1 MRSQCKQII
10 RLLLENRPR
19 SAANLA
25 EELKVSVRSI
35 KNYVREIND
44 EYPDTISSSRNGY
57 SVDQENALKILSEA
71 TYHIPQNSNE
81 RLVYIINSLL
91 NSNKKQIL
99 DVYDLCDELYI
110 SLSTLKIELNKVKRA
125 LKKFDLELVMKGDC
139 IECVGLEKNK
149 RKMMSTILYD
159 ESNVNFVNIDT
170 LQHAFKDIDI
180 KYIRQT
186 VLEVFDKYHYYIND
200 YSLINL
206 VLHLTIAVD
215 RIRNGNFNN
224 QNVEGLPNVRL
235 HEYTLAQEVAHK
247 LEEKFDIVFTEA
259 ETYEMTLLI
268 VSRATTIDYKSI
280 NSGNLEDFVGEDCLG
295 LVKKLIDDINSF
307 YYIDLGEQE
316 FLIRFALHIR
326 NLLVRSKNNYF
337 SKNPLTD
344 SIKVSCPLIYDA
356 SVSLARVIKENTG
369 ISINDDEIAYIA
381 FHLGSTLE
389 AQKNLNEKITAV
401 LYCPNYYDINLKVT
415 DAINQ
420 HFSNDLLIKNIL
432 TDENEIDQLKDVDM
446 IISTLPINKVT
457 SLPIVQINIFMNQK
471 DQSFLKENIE
481 KIRKEKQRRE
491 FETYLRMLIIPEF
504 FEVKKGFKS
513 YKECIDHMVKNMVS
527 LGYVDNTFKK
537 DVLEREKMSS
547 TAFGSFAIPHAMK
560 MYAHKTGINVLISE
574 NPIPWDEK
582 SVNLVIMMCFN
593 KSERYMF
600 NEIYEPI
607 TMILSE
613 AENVKK
619 VLAVRT
625 YEEFIETMVSLL

>member
-1 MRSQCKQII
+1 MRSQSKHII
-10 RLLLENRPR
+10 RLLLENHPR
-19 SAANLA
+19 TAANLA

-35 KNYVREIND
+35 KNYVHEIND
-44 EYPDTISSSRNGY
+44 EYPDTISSSRKGY
-57 SVDQENALKILSEA
+57 AVDQESALKILSESSQ
-71 TYHIPQNSNE
+71 HIPQNSKE
-81 RLVYIINSLL
+81 RIVYIINSLL
-91 NSNKKQIL
+91 NSTKKQIL

-110 SLSTLKIELNKVKRA
+110 SLSTLKNELNKVKKT
-125 LKKFDLELVMKGDC
+125 LKKYDLELVMKGDR
-139 IECVGLEKNK
+139 IECIGLEKNK
-149 RKMMSTILYD
+149 RKLMSTILYD
-159 ESNVNFVNIDT
+159 ESNVNFVNIET

-180 KYIRQT
+180 QYIQQT
-186 VLEVFDKYHYYIND
+186 VLEVFEKYHYYIND

-224 QNVEGLPNVRL
+224 QNIEGLPNIRL
-235 HEYTLAQEVAHK
+235 HEYSLAQEVAHK
-247 LEEKFDIVFTEA
+247 LEEKFNIVFTEA

-268 VSRATTIDYKSI
+268 ISRATTIDYRSI
-280 NSGNLEDFVGEDCLG
+280 NSSNLVDFVGEDCLE

-316 FLIRFALHIR
+316 FLIRFALHIK

-337 SKNPLTD
+337 SKNPLTG

-356 SVSLARVIKENTG
+356 SVSLARVIKEHTG

-389 AQKNLNEKITAV
+389 AQKNLNDKITAV

-415 DAINQ
+415 DTINQ
-420 HFSNDLLIKNIL
+420 YFSNDLLIRNIL

-457 SLPIVQINIFMNQK
+457 SLPIVQINIFMNQR
-471 DQSFLKENIE
+471 DQNFLKEKIE
-481 KIRKEKQRRE
+481 QIRKEKQRRE

-560 MYAHKTGINVLISE
+560 MYAQKTGINILISE
-574 NPIPWDEK
+574 NPIPWNDK
-582 SVNLVIMMCFN
+582 SVNLIIMMCFN

-619 VLAVRT
+619 VLAART
-625 YEEFIETMVSLL
+625 YEEFIDTMVSLL

>member
-1 MRSQCKQII
+1 MRSQSKHII
-10 RLLLENRPR
+10 RLLLENHPR
-19 SAANLA
+19 TSTNLA

-44 EYPDTISSSRNGY
+44 EYPDTISSSRKGY
-57 SVDQENALKILSEA
+57 AVNQENALKILSESSQ
-71 TYHIPQNSNE
+71 HIPQNSSE
-81 RLVYIINSLL
+81 RIVYIINSLL
-91 NSNKKQIL
+91 NNTKKQIL
-99 DVYDLCDELYI
+99 DVYDLCDELFI
-110 SLSTLKIELNKVKRA
+110 SLSTLKNELNKVKRV
-125 LKKFDLELVMKGDC
+125 LKKYDLELVMKGDR
-139 IECVGLEKNK
+139 IECSGLEKNK
-149 RKMMSTILYD
+149 RKLMSTILYD
-159 ESNVNFVNIDT
+159 ESNVNFVNIET

-180 KYIRQT
+180 QYIRQT
-186 VLEVFDKYHYYIND
+186 VLEVFSKYHYYIND

-224 QNVEGLPNVRL
+224 QNVEGLPNIRL

-247 LEEKFDIVFTEA
+247 LEEKFNIVFTEA

-268 VSRATTIDYKSI
+268 ISRATTIDYKSI
-280 NSGNLEDFVGEDCLG
+280 NSSNLDEFIGKDCLE

-316 FLIRFALHIR
+316 FLIRFALHIK

-337 SKNPLTD
+337 SKNPLTE

-389 AQKNLNEKITAV
+389 AQKNLNEKITAA
-401 LYCPNYYDINLKVT
+401 LYCPNYYDLNLKVT
-415 DAINQ
+415 DNINQ
-420 HFSNDLLIKNIL
+420 HFSNDLLIRSIL
-432 TDENEIDQLKDVDM
+432 TDENEIEQLKDVDM
-446 IISTLPINKVT
+446 IISTLPINTVT
-457 SLPIVQINIFMNQK
+457 SLPIVLINIFMNQR
-471 DQSFLKENIE
+471 DQNFLKEKIE
-481 KIRKEKQRRE
+481 QIRKEKQQRE
-491 FETYLRMLIIPEF
+491 FESYLRMLIIPEF

-537 DVLEREKMSS
+537 DVMEREKMSS

-560 MYAHKTGINVLISE
+560 MYAHKTGMNVLISE
-574 NPIPWDEK
+574 NPIPWNDK

-593 KSERYMF
+593 RSERYMF

-619 VLAVRT
+619 VLATRT

>member
-91 NSNKKQIL
+91 NSKKKQIL

-186 VLEVFDKYHYYIND
+186 VLEVFGKYHYYIND

-280 NSGNLEDFVGEDCLG
+280 NSGNLEDFVGEDCLE

-574 NPIPWDEK
+574 NPIPWNEK